1 MNRSTRSTATAATLS
16 LLCAAACAGKQARTI
31 EPGSPDE
38 VAVSPGGTAVA
49 STDDSFVLSRQ
60 PAKAG
65 AEPQLLLPVHT
76 GDKWWD
82 FRASFLGVNEREVK
96 ERDNAMS
103 EKEAPDKF
111 WDSQTALEAVSV
123 WSSLCNECH
132 GGRRKVEEALA
143 MPAPPKGWGKGDG
156 LFFGKRRPFA
166 EVFAIVYDG
175 GPTRNNKRS
184 EMPPWRGKIARE
196 QVWAILYFLMYQS
209 GGIGAPLPPSLN
221 PRQSDEVRR
230 ALE

>member
-1 MNRSTRSTATAATLS
+1 MTRRGRSTAV
-16 LLCAAACAGKQARTI
+16 AAAALVVCASGCAGKQARTI
-31 EPGSPDE
+31 EPGSGEE
-38 VAVSPGGTAVA
+38 VAMPPPGTAVA
-49 STDDSFVLSRQ
+49 SADDSSFVLSRQ
-60 PAKAG
+60 PGK

-82 FRASFLGVNEREVK
+82 FRAQYLGISEREVK
-96 ERDNAMS
+96 ERDNGMS
-103 EKEAPDKF
+103 EKEAPDRF

-143 MPAPPKGWGKGDG
+143 MPPPPKGWGKGDG
-156 LFFGKRRPFA
+156 LFFGKRRPFS
-166 EVFAIVYDG
+166 EVFQVVYDG

-221 PRQSDEVRR
+221 PRQSDEIRR